1 MKKTIL
7 LSIAIVLLGLS
18 SFAQWNAQT
27 SGTTNF
33 IASVFFVNAD
43 TGYVSADGGVILKTT
58 DGGVNWILNQPQQ
71 TICYI
76 ASLFLTPIQV
86 MQ

>member
-7 LSIAIVLLGLS
+7 LLIAIVLFGHS
-18 SFAQWNAQT
+18 SFAQWTAQT

-33 IASVFFVNAD
+33 IASVFFVNTD

-58 DGGVNWILNQPQQ
+58 NGGVNWDL
-71 TICYI
+71 
-76 ASLFLTPIQV
+76 
-86 MQ
+86 